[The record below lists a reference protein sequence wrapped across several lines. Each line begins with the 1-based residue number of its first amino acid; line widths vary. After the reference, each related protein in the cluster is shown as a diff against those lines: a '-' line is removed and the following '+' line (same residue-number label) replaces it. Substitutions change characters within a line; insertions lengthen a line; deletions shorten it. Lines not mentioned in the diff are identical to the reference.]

1 MFNRKKSRL
10 VSVTYLFDGET
21 ITTTATT
28 TALLAID
35 SDPYCE
41 ILRVEEI
48 QK

>member
-10 VSVTYLFDGET
+10 VSVTYTFDGET

-35 SDPYCE
+35 SDPLCE
-41 ILRVEEI
+41 ILRVEEV
-48 QK
+48 KK